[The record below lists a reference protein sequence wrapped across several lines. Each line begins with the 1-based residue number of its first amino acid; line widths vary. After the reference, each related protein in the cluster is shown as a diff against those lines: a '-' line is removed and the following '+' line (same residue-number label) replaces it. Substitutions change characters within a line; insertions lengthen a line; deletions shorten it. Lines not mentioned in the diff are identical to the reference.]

1 MNYVILIGRLTND
14 VEVKEVGE
22 NKVVN
27 FTLAVQRT
35 YKNKDD
41 KYDADFINCSVW
53 GDIATNLKEYCS
65 KGSQVAV
72 KGQLVTSSYEDKD
85 GNKRYKTEVRADH
98 ITYLQP
104 KKEEVK

>member
-35 YKNKDD
+35 YKNKDGENE
-41 KYDADFINCSVW
+41 ADFINCSVW
-53 GDIATNLKEYCS
+53 GTTAENLKNYCS

-85 GNKRYKTEVRADH
+85 GNKRYKTEVRVDH